1 MGYENA
7 AAAAEDHLVTV
18 PLHLWSSSF
27 FFRRGNELDSPPLGF
42 SHSVWI
48 GNIKLML
55 DESFIY
61 FFSFIAFGL
70 EKVLSRVRRKRLHPL
85 TILSRV
91 IISSGTFNFRIHI
104 PSSYSYFVTL
114 LILNKRG

>member
-1 MGYENA
+1 MGYEN

-48 GNIKLML
+48 GNIKPML
-55 DESFIY
+55 DESFIL

-70 EKVLSRVRRKRLHPL
+70 EGIV
-85 TILSRV
+85 
-91 IISSGTFNFRIHI
+91 SSSAQTASSADNFE
-104 PSSYSYFVTL
+104 PGNYFQWDVQFSYSYFIFIFCNLTNL
-114 LILNKRG
+114 K